1 MHDCVCM
8 PNYIH
13 VLVLF
18 RIDGNVYR
26 CWFLSHGLVL
36 NLYLYILFCVF
47 DWFIVPVYYCSI
59 MDFSEKCFWPL
70 KCKWQWSRWSYSMP
84 DSYFHAWFWILYFM
98 DSLLLF
104 IIQFVIYFVWHDWG
118 GFSWENVMN
127 LSVLLLWTKWSLKTG
142 RFGFYH
148 GTGIV
153 FDLV

>member
-1 MHDCVCM
+1 MISLSWFGFEFIFV
-8 PNYIH
+8 YSILRIWLIH
-13 VLVLF
+13 CSCLLLLHNGFLRKMFLTSEMQMTMVTLVIFDARQLF
-18 RIDGNVYR
+18 P
-26 CWFLSHGLVL
+26 CLVL
-36 NLYLYILFCVF
+36 NFCLHF
-47 DWFIVPVYYCSI
+47 F
-59 MDFSEKCFWPL
+59 F
-70 KCKWQWSRWSYSMP
+70 
-84 DSYFHAWFWILYFM
+84 LYFM

-118 GFSWENVMN
+118 GFSWENVIN